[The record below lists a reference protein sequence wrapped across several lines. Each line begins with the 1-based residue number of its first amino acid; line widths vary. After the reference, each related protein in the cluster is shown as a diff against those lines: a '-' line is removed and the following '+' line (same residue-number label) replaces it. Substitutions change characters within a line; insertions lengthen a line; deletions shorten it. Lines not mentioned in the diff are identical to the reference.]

1 MLCISIHI
9 ISLSLSFQDLA
20 DNLAIDDLTLHELL
34 LTPRLAKDAH
44 GGASIPGAARAA
56 YAPSATFIFTI
67 IILITLGLQWWI
79 HLQTSLIRNDTDA
92 HVYIKLHDFWPR
104 TRTFPLLS
112 LKSYYMNLFFYI
124 FCVDLRISVSST
136 TLRLWSHSST
146 AWRALH
152 THTRI
157 MFFPSMLI
165 CHTTAMCFT
174 LSIASPLLYTCSF
187 TQRPKPSGGKGAK
200 SLLKRQ
206 RGSAFVS
213 EWAHLKRRK
222 RDWQSLRTCTTYN
235 PSGADCFSY
244 TLQWASPRPLIS
256 CAVNDPWSGGHQGI
270 GMSLWNPLLTAR
282 HSCTSFTKK
291 CF

>member
-1 MLCISIHI
+1 MIFGQGRELFLFSAS
-9 ISLSLSFQDLA
+9 SLTIWTSSFIYFVWTWGFQYPL
-20 DNLAIDDLTLHELL
+20 
-34 LTPRLAKDAH
+34 PRSD
-44 GGASIPGAARAA
+44 
-56 YAPSATFIFTI
+56 YEV
-67 IILITLGLQWWI
+67 IL
-79 HLQTSLIRNDTDA
+79 
-92 HVYIKLHDFWPR
+92 
-104 TRTFPLLS
+104 
-112 LKSYYMNLFFYI
+112 
-124 FCVDLRISVSST
+124 
-136 TLRLWSHSST
+136 

-152 THTRI
+152 THTQTRI
-157 MFFPSMLI
+157 MLFPSMLI

-222 RDWQSLRTCTTYN
+222 RDWQSLRTRTTYN
-235 PSGADCFSY
+235 PSGTDCLSY